1 MQVAIDYRKR
11 IENLQAPLQQRGID
25 ALFGT
30 RLKTVTHV
38 SGAFCP

>member
-25 ALFGT
+25 
-30 RLKTVTHV
+30 RS
-38 SGAFCP
+38 SGRA